1 MLKSIVKFV
10 LVVSL
15 GCVLGKHVSKDGT
28 DDKMEQI
35 AQKPVCHYSDPGV
48 SGCIIRVAEQAR
60 KLLAHGIQSFGIQ
73 PLEPLKI
80 PSIRLRQ
87 HNMPQNSVYP
97 DELRVSAYCTAALEA
112 VGAKVHKRIVIK
124 DANVKMRCTGPVDAS
139 LKEAHSTTGE
149 MAVETALSMVLEDIA
164 NKFLKHVPPNM
175 NVVGL
180 GSILLAQFC
189 VEFGKEM
196 KGHYSMKGQILMLP
210 VEGDGEFTAKYGNI
224 DATVTIKLG
233 RRPRAN
239 SSDAL
244 SCEDLHV
251 KFHIGQASMH
261 LGSLFGGNAMN
272 KFFNDNW
279 EPISEELREPM
290 EEALK
295 DFLRPLADHTFGI
308 LDADD
313 ILLPDD
319 TDKETSDKKH

>member
-87 HNMPQNSVYP
+87 HNMPQNRFKYDAWLSDVSLEGLTNYTFNSLDVYP
-97 DELRVSAYCTAALEA
+97 DELRVSGNISLPHLMMSGEYVVIGEFQMLPVESTGLIYANFTYCTAALEA

-149 MAVETALSMVLEDIA
+149 MEMVTKHIVHMHAMELTKEVQPAVETALSMVLEDIA

-175 NVVGL
+175 VFP
-180 GSILLAQFC
+180 A
-189 VEFGKEM
+189 
-196 KGHYSMKGQILMLP
+196 
-210 VEGDGEFTAKYGNI
+210 
-224 DATVTIKLG
+224 
-233 RRPRAN
+233 
-239 SSDAL
+239 
-244 SCEDLHV
+244 
-251 KFHIGQASMH
+251 
-261 LGSLFGGNAMN
+261 
-272 KFFNDNW
+272 
-279 EPISEELREPM
+279 
-290 EEALK
+290 
-295 DFLRPLADHTFGI
+295 
-308 LDADD
+308 
-313 ILLPDD
+313 
-319 TDKETSDKKH
+319 